1 MKIQI
6 NIDGKN
12 IDAEISE
19 EQLKKFPEG
28 PRREDGGVLFPF
40 KRGDVR

>member
-19 EQLKKFPEG
+19 EDAKELELL
-28 PRREDGGVLFPF
+28 D
-40 KRGDVR
+40 KRPQTGYE